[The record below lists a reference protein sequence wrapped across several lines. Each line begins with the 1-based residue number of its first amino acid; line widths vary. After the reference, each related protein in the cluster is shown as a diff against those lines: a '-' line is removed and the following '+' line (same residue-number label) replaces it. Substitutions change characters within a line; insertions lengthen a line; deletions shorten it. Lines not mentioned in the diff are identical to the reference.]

1 MFLAFVGYTY
11 QQFYIPTN
19 IYACICLIFIRI
31 IPITL
36 NTNYRNYVPINK
48 ENVGYP
54 QFDSTNTNDSTG
66 LRQVIFFFYQ
76 FDKTLTKIIH
86 IQLFHEFSLFPL
98 STKCLKIHLYR
109 LKHGHDFGQNY
120 FFSVSNVCNASVSHF
135 KYYKNLSGSRCV
147 INKIQ
152 DLQSMTWSCK
162 QSLANV
168 MFLFTFQY

>member
-1 MFLAFVGYTY
+1 MWGGGQIFLAFVGYPY
-11 QQFYIPTN
+11 QRIYIPTN

-54 QFDSTNTNDSTG
+54 QFDPTNTNDSTG

-109 LKHGHDFGQNY
+109 LKHGQYRLKHGHDFGQNY
-120 FFSVSNVCNASVSHF
+120 FFPF
-135 KYYKNLSGSRCV
+135 
-147 INKIQ
+147 Q
-152 DLQSMTWSCK
+152 MFTMLQ
-162 QSLANV
+162 
-168 MFLFTFQY
+168 